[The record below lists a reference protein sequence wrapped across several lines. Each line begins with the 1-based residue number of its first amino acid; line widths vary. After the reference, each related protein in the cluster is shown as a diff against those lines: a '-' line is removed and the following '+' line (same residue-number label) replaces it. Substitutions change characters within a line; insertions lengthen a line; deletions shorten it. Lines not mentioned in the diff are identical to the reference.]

1 MNAEA
6 QRNAVCC
13 ELVHDVAH
21 SAGEVRL
28 RVAGASMLPAIWPG
42 DVITVRGCNLTE
54 LQPGHIALYRRDGKL
69 TAHRIQELTSDHL
82 IARGDSVPCFDPP
95 VRANEIVGK
104 VVSISRDG
112 KILPLEQTF
121 WHRAVS
127 TILRHSDFLL
137 RVTLYLGRR
146 LRPFWD
152 PRSPWTRSSTLPAW
166 KR

>member
-1 MNAEA
+1 MNVEA
-6 QRNAVCC
+6 QRHAVCC
-13 ELVHDVAH
+13 ELVHDVAR

-42 DVITVRGCNLTE
+42 DVIAVRGCNLAE

-69 TAHRIQELTSDHL
+69 IAHRIHRLFSEYLV
-82 IARGDSVPCFDPP
+82 ARGDSVPCFDTP

-112 KILPLEQTF
+112 VFIPVEQTF
-121 WHRAVS
+121 WHRVVS
-127 TILRHSDFLL
+127 AILRHSDFLL
-137 RVTLYLGRR
+137 RATLYLGRR

-152 PRSPWTRSSTLPAW
+152 ARSPWTEPSTLPAW